1 MYAIVENETLR
12 RDLYTIAEFLVD
24 FEDNCDC
31 TDQEKNTL
39 KELSNRIKQIGYEL
53 DDFVN
58 CYYSRLEAESNGD
71 IPKDTKA
78 ELMGLPKEELV
89 NKILSLLSNHN

>member
-24 FEDNCDC
+24 FDDNCSC

-39 KELSNRIKQIGYEL
+39 CTLSNRIKQIGYEL